1 MSVRVTREMF
11 PWLPRYWASCDRCD
25 AEISWKSASYC
36 CKDCGYYLCES
47 CATTLLRS
55 QRRSAAD
62 AGQHIFAAAL
72 FGGLQVR
79 ETYKMLR
86 AGDIFFCGP
95 DMWGIH
101 HVVLCCSPM
110 CPAEPDVIG
119 SVYQNS
125 PQVTGLSIFECQ
137 TMESSRPLHGQDFP
151 WYPARSFFALQPF
164 TEDDGCE
171 SLSLLLVA
179 DIADGTHCVGVNVQP
194 VPVKMLLHPLRPGHG
209 GPPLIDH
216 VFKKAL
222 AEGGKESKCWSKTTA
237 LRAVLTTF
245 GGQRHSLDPEKYDGP
260 ESRAELMAMLTE
272 SWKARPICPSV
283 AIMVWQ
289 RYLVMVSGNG
299 PDRLDTAAKHV
310 LRWMPLRCD
319 RTSPSAMLKV
329 LSTCGWSLRTTF
341 EA

>member
-1 MSVRVTREMF
+1 
-11 PWLPRYWASCDRCD
+11 
-25 AEISWKSASYC
+25 
-36 CKDCGYYLCES
+36 
-47 CATTLLRS
+47 
-55 QRRSAAD
+55 
-62 AGQHIFAAAL
+62 
-72 FGGLQVR
+72 
-79 ETYKMLR
+79 
-86 AGDIFFCGP
+86 
-95 DMWGIH
+95 
-101 HVVLCCSPM
+101 
-110 CPAEPDVIG
+110 
-119 SVYQNS
+119 
-125 PQVTGLSIFECQ
+125 
-137 TMESSRPLHGQDFP
+137 MESSRPLHGQDFP

-209 GPPLIDH
+209 GPPLNGCESLSLLLVADIADGTNCVGVNIQPVPVKMLLHPLRPGHGGPPLIDQ
-216 VFKKAL
+216 VFKQAL
-222 AEGGKESKCWSKTTA
+222 EEGGKVSKCWSKTTA